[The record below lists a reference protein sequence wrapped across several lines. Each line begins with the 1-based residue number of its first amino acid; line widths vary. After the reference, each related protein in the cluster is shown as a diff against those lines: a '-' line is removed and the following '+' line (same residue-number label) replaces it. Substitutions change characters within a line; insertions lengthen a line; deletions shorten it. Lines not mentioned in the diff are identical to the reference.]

1 MILFPLRRVRVALF
15 LATTA
20 GTLSFVF
27 ATAGNAQER
36 ERRVERE
43 VRVVRTPDGLT
54 VTRNDFPDRAVLGI
68 ALAEASRADTA
79 GVRVERPE
87 PNGPASKAG
96 LKPGDVIT
104 EINGTSLRLSREDTE
119 DLALTGLGQ
128 RRLQRVLAKAKPGD
142 DVKLM
147 VRSANGPARA
157 VTVKTISSV
166 ELDKLADP
174 VGETRDAR
182 GGALEERVIVRTG
195 EPARE
200 RAMIGVSVGS
210 VGNARDTLGLFVN
223 SVVTGGPAE
232 KAGIIEGERIAAVN
246 GVDVRVPHEDL
257 EEASV
262 ASARVDRFVRE
273 VQKSAPGKTLS
284 LRVYGNG
291 RYRDVTVTAAKAGD
305 LPSEASRMLFVPLP
319 DGPGERS
326 GGDQRGRMPGRLELT
341 LDGRHFEDMGRVI
354 EQQIERRLERLPELL
369 EHVEVRIDGDRTGGR
384 EIMVMPRGQAPQVR
398 VLERSRRII
407 VI

>member
-1 MILFPLRRVRVALF
+1 MILFPLRRVRVASF
-15 LATTA
+15 LAITA
-20 GTLSFVF
+20 GTLSSAF

-54 VTRNDFPDRAVLGI
+54 VTRSDFPDRAVLGI

-104 EINGTSLRLSREDTE
+104 EINGTSLRLSREDAE
-119 DLALTGLGQ
+119 DLALMGLGQ
-128 RRLQRVLAKAKPGD
+128 RRLQRILAKAKPGD

-157 VTVKTISSV
+157 VTVTTISSV
-166 ELDKLADP
+166 ELDKLAAP
-174 VGETRDAR
+174 VGETPDVR
-182 GGALEERVIVRTG
+182 GGAVEERVIVRAG
-195 EPARE
+195 APAQE

-210 VGNARDTLGLFVN
+210 AGNARDTLGLFVN

-232 KAGIIEGERIAAVN
+232 KAGIVEGERIAAVN

-273 VQKSAPGKTLS
+273 VQKSAPGKTLA

-291 RYRDVTVTAAKAGD
+291 RYRDVTVTAAKASD
-305 LPSEASRMLFVPLP
+305 MPSEAPRMLFVPLP
-319 DGPGERS
+319 DGPGERRS
-326 GGDQRGRMPGRLELT
+326 GDQRGRMPGRLELN
-341 LDGRHFEDMGRVI
+341 LDGRNLEDMGRLI
-354 EQQIERRLERLPELL
+354 EQQIERRLERLPERL
-369 EHVEVRIDGDRTGGR
+369 ENVEVRIDGDGTGGR
-384 EIMVMPRGQAPQVR
+384 EIMVMPRGQAPRVR
-398 VLERSRRII
+398 VLERTRRII
-407 VI
+407 VV